1 MLRELSLYLFEPL
14 KKQAETYLPAEQIEL
29 LKQAYVVAH
38 NAHDGQMR
46 SSGDPYITHPV
57 AVARN
62 LADMHLDHETLM
74 AALLHDV
81 IEDTDVTQD
90 ELAELFGNTVGEL
103 VEGVSKLDKLSFSNV
118 KEAQAENFRKMIMA
132 MVQDIRVILIKLA
145 DRTHNMRTLGSLR
158 PDKRRRIAR
167 ETLDI
172 YAPIANRLGIHG
184 IKNELEQLGFE
195 ALYPMRSR
203 ALREAVVQARGNRKE
218 IIANIKTEIESRLE
232 ESGIHATVEG
242 REKHLYSIYRKMLN
256 KELMF
261 NEVMDIYAFRIIV
274 DNKYDTC
281 YRALGAVHNLFK
293 PIETR
298 FKDYIAIPK
307 SNGYQSL
314 HTSLIGPHGIPVEI
328 QIRTNEMDQMA
339 DKGVAAHWLYKQN
352 GEDSTGTTAQVRAR
366 KWMQSLLELQQ
377 SAGSSF
383 EFIENV
389 KTDLFPEEIYV
400 FTPEG
405 KIIELPMGATA
416 VDFAYAVHTDVGNS
430 CVGAKVERKPY
441 PLSKPLLSGQ
451 VIEVIT
457 SKGARPNATW
467 LNFAV
472 TAKARLQI
480 RNFLRSMEQ
489 SESYSLGNRLLIHA
503 LGQQKLEDIAQEKID
518 EVVSDTGYSSL
529 NELIINIGL
538 GNALSI
544 GIARRLT
551 GEFTKEDTPSYEE
564 PSHGKAKMPI
574 KGSEG
579 MLVTYGKCCHP
590 IPGDD
595 IVAYISSGKGLMV
608 HQDGCRNI
616 SGREKELGKFFP
628 VKWDTDID
636 KEFIASLRV
645 EIINHQGALAKLTTL
660 ISQTESNIRTLNTE
674 EKESN
679 LYSVTLEVTC
689 RDRIHI
695 ANIIR
700 KIKIMPD
707 VQRVTRPRK

>member
-1 MLRELSLYLFEPL
+1 MYLFEPL
-14 KKQAETYLPAEQIEL
+14 KKQAETYLPADQIES

-38 NAHDGQMR
+38 DAHDGQMR

-81 IEDTDVTQD
+81 IEDTDLTKDQ
-90 ELAELFGNTVGEL
+90 LAELFGNTVAEL
-103 VEGVSKLDKLSFSNV
+103 VEGVSKLDKLHFSNV

-167 ETLDI
+167 ETLEI

-184 IKNELEQLGFE
+184 IKNELEVLGFE

-203 ALREAVVQARGNRKE
+203 ALKEAVVHARGNRKE
-218 IIANIKTEIESRLE
+218 IIANIKDEIESRLE
-232 ESGIHATVEG
+232 ESGIHAEVFG

-261 NEVMDIYAFRIIV
+261 NEVMDIYAFRIVV
-274 DNKYDTC
+274 DNSLDTC

-328 QIRTNEMDQMA
+328 QIRTQEMDQMA
-339 DKGVAAHWLYKQN
+339 DKGVAAHWLYKQD
-352 GEDSTGTTAQVRAR
+352 GEDSSGTTAQVRAR

-416 VDFAYAVHTDVGNS
+416 VDFAYAVHTDVGNT

-441 PLSKPLLSGQ
+441 PLRKPLLSGQ
-451 VIEVIT
+451 VVEVIT
-457 SKGARPNATW
+457 SVGARPNATW
-467 LNFAV
+467 LNFVV
-472 TAKARLQI
+472 TAKARMQI

-489 SESYSLGNRLLIHA
+489 SESLNLGRRLLTHA
-503 LGQQKLEDIAQEKID
+503 LGKTKLADIGPEKVA
-518 EVVSDTGYSSL
+518 EVVSDTGYHSL
-529 NELIINIGL
+529 DELLINIGL

-551 GEFTKEDTPSYEE
+551 GEFSKDDVEPSY
-564 PSHGKAKMPI
+564 GKAKMPI

-579 MLVTYGKCCHP
+579 MLVTYGRCCHP

-595 IVAYISSGKGLMV
+595 IIAYISSGKGLMV

-628 VKWDTDID
+628 VKWDTEVDN
-636 KEFIASLRV
+636 EFIASLRI
-645 EIINHQGALAKLTTL
+645 EIINHQGVLAKITSV
-660 ISQTESNIRTLNTE
+660 ISQCESNIRTLNTE
-674 EKESN
+674 EKDSN
-679 LYSVTLEVTC
+679 LYMITIELTC